1 MDLAAKLPTM
11 DDGALATLHANAERL
26 MQTGTSAQQSAAAAL
41 MPSIKTELAAR
52 TAAKRNMTKAKP
64 PSRNAQRTSSPM
76 QPRPSVDA
84 RKDAQHENS

>member
-1 MDLAAKLPTM
+1 MDLATKLPTM
-11 DDGALATLHANAERL
+11 DDSALATLYANAERL

-64 PSRNAQRTSSPM
+64 SIAK
-76 QPRPSVDA
+76 RPTHAKLAAASTE
-84 RKDAQHENS
+84 R